1 MGAAGGRSPTAGPA
15 EGHRVAL
22 VSRAGGEAFGSAPK
36 QAKPG
41 ATAGPRDASRGASSP
56 EHWPPPGTP
65 RSPRHG
71 LRVGNVCFP
80 VFLSKDSH
88 PQHHRWGTAPGAAAT
103 PCPPAAPQLRFQQA
117 QPQPDG
123 NLQQRLFSAAGRP
136 RGVGKSCRAK
146 AAAPR
151 GAGGA
156 PGLSHTECLRHGID
170 IYFFFS
176 FFLIIKRLKQ
186 ESTATNTKV

>member
-1 MGAAGGRSPTAGPA
+1 MMLLRQERGGRGAGAAGGRSPTAGPA

-22 VSRAGGEAFGSAPK
+22 ESRAGGEAFGSAPN

-56 EHWPPPGTP
+56 ERWPPPGTP
-65 RSPRHG
+65 HPPRHG
-71 LRVGNVCFP
+71 LRVGNGCFP

-123 NLQQRLFSAAGRP
+123 NLQRGLSSAAGRP
-136 RGVGKSCRAK
+136 RGSGRA
-146 AAAPR
+146 AGPR
-151 GAGGA
+151 LLLRAGQEER
-156 PGLSHTECLRHGID
+156 PGSRTLN
-170 IYFFFS
+170 
-176 FFLIIKRLKQ
+176 
-186 ESTATNTKV
+186 A